1 MNNEL
6 WLQEATKKLI
16 DAGIQ
21 TARLDALVL
30 LEFATAQE
38 RSFILAHPEAILLPE
53 QEASLELALS
63 RRIKREPIAY
73 IVGKKEFYG
82 RDFTVTKDVLIPR
95 PESESFI
102 EALQNNTPLSGKSLL
117 DVGTGSG
124 ALAITVA
131 LEYPELQ
138 VFASDV
144 SNEALKIAKLNATNL
159 HATVT
164 FLQASLLDGIEQDF
178 DIIIANLPYVPENHN
193 VEPELNFE
201 PGLALYANDGGLAL
215 INQLFE
221 QAPAKLLE
229 GGLLLIES
237 LPSQHMAVKD
247 AAQTKGFTLTSE
259 HDLILAFSL
268 S

>member
-124 ALAITVA
+124 ALAITIA
-131 LEYPELQ
+131 LEHPELQ

-159 HATVT
+159 QATVT
-164 FLQASLLDGIEQDF
+164 LLQADLLEGVEQDF
-178 DIIIANLPYVPENHN
+178 DIIVANLPYVPEDFKSQ
-193 VEPELNFE
+193 PELSYE
-201 PGLALYANDGGLAL
+201 PHLALYAQDGGLSL

-237 LPSQHMAVKD
+237 LPSQHAAIKD
-247 AAQTKGFTLTSE
+247 TARVNGFTLLSE
-259 HDLILAFSL
+259 HDLIIAFTL